1 MTPGLLI
8 MLALEGSVRADPQA
22 AYEQG
27 LDALRSE
34 KFEEAETQL
43 LLALSEG
50 GQDPALYH
58 ALGNALYRQEENGAA
73 LVAWE
78 RGLRLAPRDPDL
90 QTNLTTVRAELGIE
104 PHRAGSQSR
113 LAWGRWLAP
122 WESLLGASLTL
133 SVGLGALLVRRIVRT
148 RARRRWGWETPAAF
162 LLALLFAASAWES
175 DHLNSGHIIVGEKV
189 TVRSTPGSQGVA
201 LFQLPP
207 GTAITLVEQS
217 QGQALIQEDDGRKGW
232 VPSSAVLSCDPDE
245 PLSLP

>member
-1 MTPGLLI
+1 MTLGLLI
-8 MLALEGSVRADPQA
+8 MLVLEGSALADPQA

-34 KFEEAETQL
+34 NFEEAETQF

-58 ALGNALYRQEENGAA
+58 ALGNTLYRQDEHGAA

-90 QTNLTTVRAELGIE
+90 RSNLETIRTELGIDSA
-104 PHRAGSQSR
+104 RAGRQSR

-122 WESLLGASLTL
+122 WESLLGASLML
-133 SVGLGALLVRRIVRT
+133 SVGVGSLLFRRLSRN
-148 RARRRWGWETPAAF
+148 RSRRRWGWETPTTFLIAI
-162 LLALLFAASAWES
+162 LLAAAAWES
-175 DHLNSGHIIVGEKV
+175 EGLDSGHIIVGDTV

-217 QGQALIQEDDGRKGW
+217 QGQALIQEEDGRKGW
-232 VPSSAVLSCDPDE
+232 VPSSTVLSCDPEE